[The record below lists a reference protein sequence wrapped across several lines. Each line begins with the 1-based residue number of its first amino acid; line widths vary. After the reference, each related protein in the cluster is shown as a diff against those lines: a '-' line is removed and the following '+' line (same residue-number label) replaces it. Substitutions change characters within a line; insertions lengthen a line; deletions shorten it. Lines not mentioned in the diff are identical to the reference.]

1 MSDRLYDGKTASPIE
16 GALFPETTELRFIT
30 EESDPQ
36 TFRFSYKHLRS
47 LEKLGKEYRLQ
58 FDDPEDTNNDYILT
72 FDSEETAE
80 KIRTFRKRRLGHG
93 ATGWLKRFLLLP
105 TFVQILL
112 AGIPALGIGYL
123 LVAKL
128 DRTYVFVPETVD
140 RSLGELLSKRFETEY
155 PECKS
160 PKLKRGLRTIS
171 ESILRPKDRGS
182 YTIGVLKSS
191 EVNAFALP
199 GGKIYL
205 FSGLLEESE
214 TPDEI
219 AAVLAHEIA
228 HVEKRHGIRQ
238 LIRILGISIV
248 VKLSVGI
255 GFTDIDT
262 LETLTEI
269 VNTLA
274 ILRYSREFE
283 EEADLYAF
291 ERLKKSGL
299 GIGGFVD
306 FFQREETKLGKEKTP
321 SDSQKKE
328 NDSEWKAVKILDWFS
343 THPDNKKRIETAEEY
358 SRKTKMGTK
367 RIRMDRWK
375 TIREICN

>member
-1 MSDRLYDGKTASPIE
+1 MTDRLYDGKTASPYE
-16 GALFPETTELRFIT
+16 GTLFPEAGNLRFVT
-30 EESDPQ
+30 QGTDPQ
-36 TFRFSYKHLRS
+36 TFHFSYKHLRS
-47 LEKLGKEYRLQ
+47 LEKLGEAYRLQ
-58 FDDPEDTNNDYILT
+58 FDDPKETNNDYILT
-72 FDSEETAE
+72 FESEETAE
-80 KIRTFRKRRLGHG
+80 KIRTFRKKTFGQG
-93 ATGWLKRFLLLP
+93 ASGWFKRFLLLP
-105 TFVQILL
+105 VLVQILL
-112 AGIPALGIGYL
+112 AAIPALGIGYL
-123 LVAKL
+123 LVVKL

-155 PECKS
+155 PECKN
-160 PKLKRGLRTIS
+160 PKLKRGLRPIT
-171 ESILRPKDRGS
+171 EAVLRPKDRER
-182 YTIGVLKSS
+182 YTISVLKSS

-199 GGKIYL
+199 GGTIYL

-214 TPDEI
+214 SPDEI

-248 VKLSVGI
+248 IKLSVGI

-262 LETLTEI
+262 LETLSEI
-269 VNTLA
+269 ANTLA

-306 FFQREETKLGKEKTP
+306 FFQREEDKLGKRETP
-321 SDSQKKE
+321 SDEHKKE
-328 NDSEWKAVKILDWFS
+328 NESKWNAAKILDWFS
-343 THPDNKKRIETAEEY
+343 THPDNKKRIETAKEY
-358 SRKTKMGTK
+358 SKKTKMGTK
-367 RIRMDRWK
+367 RIRIDRWK